1 MLAFSAADAI
11 SPAIQRTKIFLF
23 RPFRLGT
30 YLKLCLVAMLTEGT
44 SGGNFNTSSFGNHSS
59 HRRSSLSSSSFSH
72 TPFNFTPLHIAEF
85 IFISLLV
92 TLLLCFIYYLITRLR
107 FAYFHCLIHNIKE
120 IRPGWHLYRTQATR
134 FFWLNFVVGLCFL
147 LVLALIAIPFAA
159 AFLGLFKNV
168 AAGGHPSLGSIFAL
182 ILPLIPI
189 IFLIVFL
196 AIAVDIVLRDLMLP
210 HYALENATAGQA
222 WSAVWVRIMH
232 EKGAFFVYALLRV
245 ILPIV
250 AAIALVIVLIIPIII
265 FAVVIVAVEVG
276 IHAAFSAATGGAAFI
291 PIFLEVLFG
300 VVAGGVGIAVGIG
313 LAGPVSTAVRQ
324 YALMFYGGR
333 YQLLGDILFP
343 PPPPIPPP
351 TSIPGP
357 IAPATA

>member
-1 MLAFSAADAI
+1 M
-11 SPAIQRTKIFLF
+11 
-23 RPFRLGT
+23 
-30 YLKLCLVAMLTEGT
+30 
-44 SGGNFNTSSFGNHSS
+44 
-59 HRRSSLSSSSFSH
+59 
-72 TPFNFTPLHIAEF
+72 
-85 IFISLLV
+85 SLLV
-92 TLLLCFIYYLITRLR
+92 MLLLFFIFYLITRLR
-107 FAYFHCLIHNIKE
+107 FAFFHCLIHNIKE

-134 FFWLNFVVGLCFL
+134 FFWLNFFVGLCFL
-147 LVLALIAIPFAA
+147 LLLALIAIPFAA
-159 AFLGLFKNV
+159 AFWGLFKNV

-222 WSAVWVRIMH
+222 WSAVWARITR

-250 AAIALVIVLIIPIII
+250 AAIALIIVLIIPIII
-265 FAVVIVAVEVG
+265 FVVVIVAVEVG

-291 PIFLEVLFG
+291 AIFLEALFG
-300 VVAGGVGIAVGIG
+300 VVAGGIGIAVGIG

-333 YQLLGDILFP
+333 YQPLGDILFP
-343 PPPPIPPP
+343 PPPPPAP
-351 TSIPGP
+351 TPIPGP
-357 IAPATA
+357 IAPEMA